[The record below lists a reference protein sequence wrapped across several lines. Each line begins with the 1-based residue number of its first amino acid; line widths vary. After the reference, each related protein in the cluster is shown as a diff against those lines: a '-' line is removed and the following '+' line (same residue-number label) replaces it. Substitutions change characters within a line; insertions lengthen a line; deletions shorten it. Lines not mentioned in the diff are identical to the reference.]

1 MAKSI
6 KYSEAALERA
16 RQRAITP
23 EPKPQATV
31 TKSPDLERIRH
42 SSGVMVPR
50 EYYNLDKADQDRLL
64 ELIQQQEQKKADD
77 SVAIN
82 AVNQLLDLRESDSK
96 RIRKLESMVGSF
108 LPILESM
115 QRQID
120 GINTSIEVGKSDE
133 LTQQQV
139 ELAQQTTN
147 LQAVGAREQSE
158 HERRVREAE
167 LQAVDHQQRITAAEE
182 PVARLEG
189 RVKATMTLAEEKGN
203 AVIDKAADVEG
214 RLGRMDVRLQEA
226 EGQLEAAGNP
236 VSRAEIRSMVTESVT
251 QEMSAQLEPLM
262 ERLIE
267 RKYVLMAPTTG
278 SDGFKQDSNANTV
291 PVPFLTKQPQ
301 DGAMEKEVKRALKRK
316 GKS

>member
-1 MAKSI
+1 MAKQI

-23 EPKPQATV
+23 EPKPQATS

-42 SSGVMVPR
+42 SSGVEVPR

-64 ELIQQQEQKKADD
+64 ELIQQREQKEADD

-82 AVNQLLDLRESDSK
+82 AVNQLLDLREADSK
-96 RIRKLESMVGSF
+96 RIKKLESMVGSF
-108 LPILESM
+108 LPIIEAM

-120 GINTSIEVGKSDE
+120 GINTSIEVGKSDALSE
-133 LTQQQV
+133 QQV
-139 ELAQQTTN
+139 EIAQQTTN

-167 LQAVDHQQRITAAEE
+167 LQAVDHQQRLTAAEE

-189 RVKATMTLAEEKGN
+189 RMKATMTLAEEKGN
-203 AVIDKAADVEG
+203 AIIDKAADVES

-226 EGQLEAAGNP
+226 EGQLEVAGNP
-236 VSRAEIRSMVTESVT
+236 VSRAEIRSMVTDAVT
-251 QEMSAQLEPLM
+251 TEVNAQ
-262 ERLIE
+262 
-267 RKYVLMAPTTG
+267 APTLVDQAIDTIRRDEFGDG
-278 SDGFKQDSNANTV
+278 SVFGQRVDGERTRQ
-291 PVPFLTKQPQ
+291 L
-301 DGAMEKEVKRALKRK
+301 RK
-316 GKS
+316 DADNFNDKARGGIG